1 MWYHSDY
8 GREVLTLF
16 IALDLSSESLEL
28 DSEQVQE
35 NIEGWWMEV
44 ITGGEM
50 SAGVQTQSRRSG
62 CIRVRKDG

>member
-1 MWYHSDY
+1 M
-8 GREVLTLF
+8 LTLF

-44 ITGGEM
+44 ISGGEM
-50 SAGVQTQSRRSG
+50 SARVQIQSRGSG